1 VPNGFLRPLSR
12 IQPTWIMPQLFT
24 CSRVRN
30 LLLAWTVW
38 LVGTAFHAANSP
50 GPHQLWLYCPTNLL
64 VDGNVDK
71 LEVLWRRAAKVG
83 YSHVLLGDT
92 KFCVLENMP
101 ERYFHNVERVKKLAA
116 ELKIEI
122 VPGVFPIGWS
132 NALLAHDP
140 NLAEG
145 LPVRDALF
153 VIHGGEARLQ
163 ADPPVALPDS
173 FSDLKRWGWHD
184 DFVTSDG
191 NAAKIAD
198 PAGRV
203 GRVVKTVKV
212 SPFRQY
218 HISVRIKTQDFHGVP
233 EVKVLAGD
241 HALEYNDLGVKPTQD
256 WTTHHTVFNS
266 LEHREL
272 NIYFGCWDGGKGSLW
287 YAEPKLEEVG
297 LLNVLRRPGAPLTV
311 RRYGDP
317 EAKVL
322 EEGRDFERVVDPRL
336 GNSPWAGEY
345 DVWHEPPTVHTKL
358 PDGTRLRVSYYHP
371 MIIYGGSVMIALS
384 EPRTMELLRDHA
396 RRVHTGFGAKSYFM
410 EHDEIR
416 LFNWDAASE
425 RRHLDAGQVLAA
437 NVKACTQ
444 ILRDLNPSGLIYVW
458 SDMFDPH
465 HNAMKDYYLVH
476 GSLASSWEG
485 LDPSINIANW
495 NFDHRDE
502 SLKFF
507 AKRGHRQLIAGYYD
521 SPPENITKWLDSAAK
536 SGSVD
541 AVMYTTWQG
550 NYTDIERFAEIVKR
564 HPWWTK

>member
-1 VPNGFLRPLSR
+1 MIRALVPSGLVAVLLVS
-12 IQPTWIMPQLFT
+12 LFE
-24 CSRVRN
+24 S
-30 LLLAWTVW
+30 
-38 LVGTAFHAANSP
+38 TAPRSDAADSLHQ
-50 GPHQLWLYCPTNLL
+50 HQLWLYCPTNLL
-64 VDGNVDK
+64 VDANVDK
-71 LEVLWRRAAKVG
+71 LDALWRRAIKVG
-83 YSHVLLGDT
+83 YTQVLLGDT
-92 KFCVLENMP
+92 KFCTLENMP
-101 ERYFHNVERVKKLAA
+101 ERYFKNVDRVKKLAR
-116 ELKIEI
+116 ELKLEI

-153 VIHGGEARLQ
+153 VVRSGEARLQ
-163 ADPPVALPDS
+163 ADPPVDLPGS
-173 FSDLKRWGWHD
+173 FGDLKRWGWHD

-233 EVKVLAGD
+233 EMKVLAGD

-266 LEHREL
+266 LDHREL
-272 NIYFGCWDGGKGSLW
+272 NIYFGCWDGGKGTLW
-287 YAEPKLEEVG
+287 YSEPKLEEIG
-297 LLNVLRRPGAPLTV
+297 LLNALRRPGAPLTV
-311 RRYGDP
+311 RRDGEPADKTL
-317 EAKVL
+317 A
-322 EEGRDFERVVDPRL
+322 EGRDFDHIADPHL
-336 GNSPWAGEY
+336 GNNPWVGEY
-345 DVWHEPPTVHTKL
+345 DVWHEPPTIHTKL
-358 PDGTRLRVSYYHP
+358 SDGTRLRVSYYHP
-371 MIIYGGSVMIALS
+371 MIFNGGSVMIALS
-384 EPRTMELLRDHA
+384 EPRTIELLRDHA
-396 RRVHTGFGAKSYFM
+396 RRVHTAFAAKSYFM

-444 ILRDLNPSGLIYVW
+444 ILRDLNPDGKIYVW

-465 HNAMKDYYLVH
+465 HNAVKDYYLVH
-476 GSLASSWEG
+476 GSLAGSWEG
-485 LDPSINIANW
+485 LDPAVKIANW

-507 AKRGHRQLIAGYYD
+507 ADRGHRQLIAGYYD
-521 SPPENITKWLDSAAK
+521 NPLGDLTKWLDSAVKA
-536 SGSVD
+536 GNVD
-541 AVMYTTWQG
+541 AVMYTTWQN
-550 NYTDIERFAEIVKR
+550 NYSDIERFAEMVKR
-564 HPWWTK
+564 HAWWNR